1 VPSIS
6 DTQVKRLISPGP
18 RLPWLSTW
26 LLNEVWTYERYTS
39 LGPVQ
44 YLERGEREISGVE
57 EVLAGAAQRTYDE
70 LLADPPPSR
79 DIRTFLDEKRPCA
92 AVVFDGLSLREV
104 QAIRALAE
112 RSHFAIREVDLSLAA
127 APSDTVNFLDQR
139 LRIGKIAPSQLPG
152 RRDLREKG
160 IAAYY
165 YSHATQRHRL
175 DEGAPSLLLW
185 SSFPDQTYGDSGARF
200 AQHFEQIHTL
210 LESAWMNTV
219 QQIPKG
225 RTVLVTSDH
234 GYVYFGAGLS
244 FARSNPEI
252 RPLSAWLGGERFR
265 ALGPGEDL
273 PPAHPDLAIIPH
285 RNVAMIRGRV
295 QTHPRGPAANKL
307 YKHGGLSLMEMLV
320 PWIVLEPKP

>member
-1 VPSIS
+1 MPSLS
-6 DTQVKRLISPGP
+6 HAQFNRAISPGP

-26 LLNEVWTYERYTS
+26 LLSEVWTHERYAD

-44 YLERGEREISGVE
+44 YLERGEREISEVE

-70 LLADPPPSR
+70 LLAEPLPSR
-79 DIRTFLDEKRPCA
+79 DIHTFLDQSRPCA
-92 AVVFDGLSLREV
+92 AVVFDGLSLREIP
-104 QAIRALAE
+104 AIRSLAE
-112 RSHFAIREVDLSLAA
+112 RSHFAIREIDLSLAA
-127 APSDTVNFLDQR
+127 APSETLDFIDQR
-139 LRIGKIAPSQLPG
+139 LRIGKIAPSQLPS

-160 IAAYY
+160 IAACY
-165 YSHATQRHRL
+165 YSHATQRQRL
-175 DEGAPSLLLW
+175 DEDALSLLLW
-185 SSFPDQTYGDSGARF
+185 SSFPDQTYSDSGARF
-200 AQHFEQIHTL
+200 AQHFEQINTL

-244 FARSNPEI
+244 FARSNSEL

-265 ALGPGEDL
+265 TFGPGEDP
-273 PPAHPDLAIIPH
+273 PPAHPDLAVLSH

-295 QTHPRGPAANKL
+295 QTHPQGPSANKL

-320 PWIVLEPKP
+320 PWVVLEPQP